1 MAEADHG
8 SIRQDT
14 RLDLL
19 NLKSMPALEFES
31 GSTSDFYRLDH
42 MIVWNTQCKRGRQ
55 DVFAEQTGH
64 IICHS

>member
-1 MAEADHG
+1 MAEVDHG
-8 SIRQDT
+8 SIRQNT
-14 RLDLL
+14 RLDLP
-19 NLKSMPALEFES
+19 NLKSVPALEFES

-42 MIVWNTQCKRGRQ
+42 IIVWNTQCRRRSQ